1 MAHRCRSSQYSN
13 MRPRYVLG
21 RTIPEAAGIAA
32 AVVCGYLAFQLTS
45 PLTYAGQAGKLH
57 LLGIFAAVAAPI
69 VVGFVFFMDNQE
81 PYPRQVVG
89 FLRRRTWALVR
100 QTTNQMRCAAGQARA
115 RARGTV
121 ASAARPALPARLP
134 RPATVRRP
142 SSSEATDLT
151 GRLIARLRRPRPA
164 TTPATTAV
172 AEEAR

>member
-45 PLTYAGQAGKLH
+45 HLTYAGQAGKLH
-57 LLGIFAAVAAPI
+57 LLAIFAAVAVPI

-89 FLRRRTWALVR
+89 FLRRRTGALVR
-100 QTTNQMRCAAGQARA
+100 QATGQVRCAAGQARA

-121 ASAARPALPARLP
+121 ARAAPPALPA
-134 RPATVRRP
+134 RPATVRRS
-142 SSSEATDLT
+142 SSSEAPDLT
-151 GRLIARLRRPRPA
+151 GRVIARLRRPRPA
-164 TTPATTAV
+164 TAPATTAV

>member
-1 MAHRCRSSQYSN
+1 VAHKCRSSQYSN

-57 LLGIFAAVAAPI
+57 LLAIFAAVAVPI

-89 FLRRRTWALVR
+89 FLRRRTGALVR
-100 QTTNQMRCAAGQARA
+100 QGIVQARQGIGQARA
-115 RARGTV
+115 RVPRAAARGTV
-121 ASAARPALPARLP
+121 ARATRPVRPAPALH
-134 RPATVRRP
+134 
-142 SSSEATDLT
+142 SSEATDLT
-151 GRLIARLRRPRPA
+151 GRLIARLRRPRPVA
-164 TTPATTAV
+164 PTTAV

>member
-21 RTIPEAAGIAA
+21 RTIPEAAGIAVA
-32 AVVCGYLAFQLTS
+32 AVCGYLAFQLTS

-57 LLGIFAAVAAPI
+57 LLAIFAAVAVPI

-89 FLRRRTWALVR
+89 FLRRRTGALVR
-100 QTTNQMRCAAGQARA
+100 QGIGQARQGIGQARA
-115 RARGTV
+115 RGPRTV
-121 ASAARPALPARLP
+121 ASAARPA
-134 RPATVRRP
+134 TVRN
-142 SSSEATDLT
+142 SSGSEATDLT
-151 GRLIARLRRPRPA
+151 GRLIARLRRPRPV
-164 TTPATTAV
+164 TPTTAV

>member
-1 MAHRCRSSQYSN
+1 MAHKCRSSQYSN

-57 LLGIFAAVAAPI
+57 LLAIFAAVAVPI

-89 FLRRRTWALVR
+89 FLRRRTGALVR
-100 QTTNQMRCAAGQARA
+100 QTAGRV
-115 RARGTV
+115 RERVSGTV
-121 ASAARPALPARLP
+121 ASAARPSRPAP
-134 RPATVRRP
+134 PARPATVGRP
-142 SSSEATDLT
+142 SGSEATDLT
-151 GRLIARLRRPRPA
+151 GRIIARLRRPRPA
-164 TTPATTAV
+164 APTTAV

>member
-1 MAHRCRSSQYSN
+1 VAQKCKSTQYSN

-32 AVVCGYLAFQLTS
+32 AVVCGYLTFQLTS

-57 LLGIFAAVAAPI
+57 LLAIFAAVAVPI

-89 FLRRRTWALVR
+89 FLRRRSGALVR
-100 QTTNQMRCAAGQARA
+100 QGIGQARQATNQVRA
-115 RARGTV
+115 RGPRAATRGTV
-121 ASAARPALPARLP
+121 ASAT

-142 SSSEATDLT
+142 SGSEATDLT
-151 GRLIARLRRPRPA
+151 GRLIARLRRSRP
-164 TTPATTAV
+164 TTM

>member
-45 PLTYAGQAGKLH
+45 HLTYAGQAGKLH
-57 LLGIFAAVAAPI
+57 LLAIFAAVAVPI

-89 FLRRRTWALVR
+89 FLCRRTGALVR
-100 QTTNQMRCAAGQARA
+100 QGIGQARA
-115 RARGTV
+115 RGPRTV
-121 ASAARPALPARLP
+121 ASAARPA
-134 RPATVRRP
+134 TVRI
-142 SSSEATDLT
+142 SSGSEATDLT

-164 TTPATTAV
+164 TATTAV

>member
-21 RTIPEAAGIAA
+21 RTIPEAAGIAVA
-32 AVVCGYLAFQLTS
+32 AVCGYLAFQLTS

-57 LLGIFAAVAAPI
+57 LLAIFAAVAVPI

-89 FLRRRTWALVR
+89 FLRRRTGALVR
-100 QTTNQMRCAAGQARA
+100 QGIGQARQGIGQARQGIGQARA
-115 RARGTV
+115 RGPRTV
-121 ASAARPALPARLP
+121 ASAARPA
-134 RPATVRRP
+134 TVRN
-142 SSSEATDLT
+142 SSGSEATDLT
-151 GRLIARLRRPRPA
+151 GRLIARLRRPRPV
-164 TTPATTAV
+164 TPTTAV